1 MDPVIHNP
9 NFQSSSDSTQRHAC
23 RKRQRSDFIA
33 SLRQF
38 NPPASL
44 NHYSIS
50 VQSERL
56 VFIDNNDTL
65 LSNHSGRFLESRMG
79 INDYVISNRENFT
92 CIPDTNSIPDR
103 ENYEAM
109 QQHLSAIDNIVA
121 TFEHFPGNFTKAPSV
136 QQFTEQTAR
145 WLQLANRAYAE
156 RKSVMTSSYSPRSD
170 CRYCQPV
177 KKSKILGVFYP
188 RSYLTHEFPSLA
200 TMSYLSKHS
209 LPKYFD
215 HTYKYSFVG
224 NDNGRSPSECLSA
237 FFHGPTVADCATA
250 LLACQYRAI
259 ETIIGTGEFNS
270 IFDASASKFRIARSL
285 FINSISTPERL
296 SAELV
301 HLQPIDFIS
310 PLISLFDVFRSSISS
325 PVCSDLSARKLSEA
339 DVKVGDTLY
348 IEGVDRYI
356 KKHISGDS
364 IGFNLICTGQ
374 NSSGQNLYLGFDPDL
389 FDQPKTYDQ
398 VKQVLIDDYN
408 RPQGPDTIAAID
420 RGESGY
426 AQLTND
432 TLSYDHP
439 IVGITGILRFNPSR
453 WERLALQ
460 RDKVWHRQPLMPV
473 AQALAPVPLD
483 NGSPFTV
490 EHADAD
496 FDRFESFSSQQKSM
510 KTTALKFTHAVID
523 GTVEPSHK
531 KPMGLFLT
539 GMPGVGK
546 THLCVA
552 VAKKAAEHGVKTLY
566 IDAKTVDD
574 LAHKYDTNMAQWHR
588 DIDIMLAGKDLV
600 VLDDINSEKG
610 FSQQLLAQTMR
621 RVLTAN
627 IAIMASSNNR
637 IRLKDATPGFLDPLD
652 ERAHNFLSLSDLQ
665 GDSYRGQWW
674 QCPQVQAT
682 DELSRLGQY
691 KGSKAAGVIT
701 EQPLSLDDI
710 ARALNIS
717 AAQIRRVGKPFLH
730 GIEKLSSDFRC
741 PDLSKTQHQ
750 AVVLEFIDTE
760 EEPFGDWEI
769 SQLLNILQRVHDEG
783 LKLIVKTNNRP
794 VLIRKVKGFLNTD
807 IYIKSKKDRIV
818 DRLNHMFP
826 EFYSAP
832 PLDN

>member
-1 MDPVIHNP
+1 MISNDPGSPLRGHLRAPLKKKRIDDYP
-9 NFQSSSDSTQRHAC
+9 IST
-23 RKRQRSDFIA
+23 
-33 SLRQF
+33 L
-38 NPPASL
+38 
-44 NHYSIS
+44 
-50 VQSERL
+50 
-56 VFIDNNDTL
+56 
-65 LSNHSGRFLESRMG
+65 G
-79 INDYVISNRENFT
+79 ITDYHVIS
-92 CIPDTNSIPDR
+92 
-103 ENYEAM
+103 
-109 QQHLSAIDNIVA
+109 QHFSAISEMVA
-121 TFEHFPGNFTKAPSV
+121 THEHFPVNFSKAPLV
-136 QQFTEQTAR
+136 QQFTRQTVR
-145 WLQLANRAYAE
+145 WLQHANRAYAE
-156 RKSVMTSSYSPRSD
+156 RKSVMTTYYPDENER
-170 CRYCQPV
+170 
-177 KKSKILGVFYP
+177 KKLRPKTEKKKLGVFYP
-188 RSYLTHEFPSLA
+188 DSYLAHEFPSL
-200 TMSYLSKHS
+200 SKSRYLYLHS

-215 HTYKYSFVG
+215 HTYKCSFVG

-237 FFHGPTVADCATA
+237 FFHGPTVADCATT

-259 ETIIGTGEFNS
+259 ETIIGTDEFNH
-270 IFDASASKFRIARSL
+270 IFDAPASKFRIARSL
-285 FINSISTPERL
+285 FIHSISPTERL
-296 SAELV
+296 PVEFE
-301 HLQPIDFIS
+301 HLQPINLVN
-310 PLISLFDVFRSSISS
+310 PLIRLFDGFRSSFSS
-325 PVCSDLSARKLSEA
+325 PVCSDLIARKISEA
-339 DVKVGDTLY
+339 DVKEGDTLY
-348 IEGVDRYI
+348 IRGVDRYI
-356 KKHISGDS
+356 KRHKSGDG

-398 VKQVLIDDYN
+398 VKKILIDGYN

-453 WERLALQ
+453 WERSALQ
-460 RDKVWHRQPLMPV
+460 RDKAWHRQPLIPV

-490 EHADAD
+490 EHADSD

-510 KTTALKFTHAVID
+510 KITALKFTHAVVD

-574 LAHKYDTNMAQWHR
+574 LAHDTTTAQWQC

-610 FSQQLLAQTMR
+610 CSQLFLAQTMQ
-621 RVLTAN
+621 RVLTEN

-637 IRLKDATPGFLDPLD
+637 ILVKNATPGFLDPLD
-652 ERAHNFLSLSDLQ
+652 ERAHNFLTLSDLQ
-665 GDSYRGQWW
+665 GDSWRTQWW
-674 QCPQVQAT
+674 QCPEVQAT

-701 EQPLSLDDI
+701 DQPVSIDDI

-717 AAQIRRVGKPFLH
+717 ADQIRRVGKPFLRE
-730 GIEKLSSDFRC
+730 IKKVSSDLYCR
-741 PDLSKTQHQ
+741 DLSKTQHR
-750 AVVLEFIDTE
+750 AIVLEY
-760 EEPFGDWEI
+760 FGTDDNSLGPSEWEI
-769 SQLLNILQRVHDEG
+769 RQFLNIIQRVHDEG
-783 LKLIVKTNNRP
+783 LKLIVKTNKSS
-794 VLIRKVKGFLNTD
+794 LFIRKVQGYLDTNFLIQSRRD
-807 IYIKSKKDRIV
+807 CIV
-818 DRLNHMFP
+818 ERLKHMFH
-826 EFYSAP
+826 EF
-832 PLDN
+832 